1 MIRNVLVAV
10 LALTLVGSAAL
21 ADDGGG
27 PTVIDALEVTADGG
41 AVTVTGAASY
51 GAVEHFLVGDRGT
64 PATLGEVG
72 QELGGY
78 IEEAFLA
85 QPDPVSGD
93 LVFNFLM
100 RDIEFSQ
107 VPELVQYYWDF
118 RLQQPDGS
126 VATFSLGGRGARA
139 ATAGAPRFTLD
150 GNCVQTQNLIEC
162 ESFGVVPAELDA
174 QARTVR
180 ITLPTEV
187 MDAQGVNLD
196 GARVLAADLRGGIA
210 AQPSQVAVNMFAFQ
224 YKVRHRHN
232 YTVGRHVTVA
242 LDDGAG
248 TTTTVPAALLDGDG
262 FTATFPDV
270 PAGEHTLTTTACFG
284 SSCATDTR
292 KVLVD

>member
-1 MIRNVLVAV
+1 MIRNILVV
-10 LALTLVGSAAL
+10 VVGLSLVGSAAL
-21 ADDGGG
+21 AQDDGGA
-27 PTVIDALEVTADGG
+27 TVIDALEVTAEAG
-41 AVTVTGAASY
+41 ALTVTGAVSY
-51 GAVEHFLVGDRGT
+51 GSVEHFLVGDRGT

-118 RLQQPDGS
+118 RLQQPDGT

-139 ATAGAPRFTLD
+139 TTGGAPSFTLD

-162 ESFGVVPAELDA
+162 ESFGAVPSELDA
-174 QARTVR
+174 DARTVR
-180 ITLPTEV
+180 ITVPAEL

-196 GARVLAADLRGGIA
+196 GARVLAADVRGGIA

-224 YKVRHRHN
+224 YNVRHRHN

-248 TTTTVPAALLDGDG
+248 TTTVPAALLDEDG

-284 SSCATDTR
+284 SDCATDTR
-292 KVLVD
+292 QVVVD